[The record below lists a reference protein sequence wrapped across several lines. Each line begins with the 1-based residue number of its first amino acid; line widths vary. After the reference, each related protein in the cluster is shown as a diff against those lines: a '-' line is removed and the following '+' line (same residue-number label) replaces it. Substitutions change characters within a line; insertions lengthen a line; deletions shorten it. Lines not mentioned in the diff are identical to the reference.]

1 MSGNGGI
8 HAGHRQRM
16 KERFLANGLEGFSP
30 HEAIELMLYYA
41 IPRRDVNELS
51 HRLIEKFGSYKG
63 VFDASY
69 EDLLSVDGVGE
80 NAAILFK
87 LMAASWSK
95 YALYDERAPFLY
107 DKLQK
112 IGNYAVKLFIGASVE
127 KLYVMLFDNKMMLLD
142 TVKLAE
148 GVVNSVSVPPRI
160 IVEKAFKRNA
170 ASVVLIHNHP
180 SGLPNASDEDISY
193 SRYLKGLLSGVNI
206 NLIDHI
212 IVSGRYYRP
221 IFEGELGENTLNS
234 PVNFTYGPKPDA
246 TGIRIA
252 EDLVAAADVPYKG
265 NDDS

>member
-1 MSGNGGI
+1 MSGNGDI

-51 HRLIEKFGSYKG
+51 HRLIERFGSYKG
-63 VFDASY
+63 VFDADY
-69 EDLLSVDGVGE
+69 EDLLSVEGVGE

-87 LMAASWSK
+87 LMAAGWRR
-95 YALYDERAPFLY
+95 YALYDERMPFLY
-107 DKLQK
+107 DKLEK
-112 IGNYAVKLFIGASVE
+112 IGNYAVKLFIGTSVE

-148 GVVNSVSVPPRI
+148 GAVNYVSVPPRI
-160 IVEKAFKRNA
+160 IVEKAFKKNA

-180 SGLPNASDEDISY
+180 SGLPNPSEEDIGY
-193 SRYLKGLLSGVNI
+193 SRYLKGLLTGVNI

-221 IFEGELGENTLNS
+221 VFEGEVGENRFVS
-234 PVNFTYGPKPDA
+234 PVNFTYGPPPDA
-246 TGIRIA
+246 TGIREA
-252 EDLVAAADVPYKG
+252 VDLVAADVPYKG
-265 NDDS
+265 NDES